1 MFSLP
6 ETSWRKTPTHQ
17 GGFLLDGGVHFT
29 AALRLLLGSLNPIAQ
44 VSAYTTQLQ
53 SYLPPIDTI
62 DAIVKLA
69 SGVTGTF
76 SVSFGTTMKGKH
88 WTVACEKGCL
98 SVSGSTV
105 TMTDAEGNETSIDVE
120 DEGSGV
126 KPEVRA
132 WGEALTEKR
141 QNENQRPE
149 EALADLEVV
158 SLISFLAD
166 PCRL

>member
-1 MFSLP
+1 
-6 ETSWRKTPTHQ
+6 
-17 GGFLLDGGVHFT
+17 
-29 AALRLLLGSLNPIAQ
+29 
-44 VSAYTTQLQ
+44 
-53 SYLPPIDTI
+53 
-62 DAIVKLA
+62 
-69 SGVTGTF
+69 
-76 SVSFGTTMKGKH
+76 MKGKE
-88 WTVACEKGCL
+88 WTVACERGCV

-105 TMTDAEGNETSIDVE
+105 TMVDAEGEESSIDVE

-132 WGEALTEKR
+132 WGEALTEER

-166 PCRL
+166 PCQL